1 MGLKIEFRDSGK
13 TVEWD
18 DSFENILELAEDNG
32 IDIESDCQ
40 IGVCGTCKVE
50 LISGE
55 VDMEQDD
62 GLDDVDRERN
72 MILPCVAVPLTDLVI
87 KA

>member
-1 MGLKIEFRDSGK
+1 MIEFRDSGK

-18 DSFENILELAEDNG
+18 DSYENILDLAEANG
-32 IDIESDCQ
+32 IDIESNCL

-50 LISGE
+50 LLSGE
-55 VDMEQDD
+55 VDMEQDE
-62 GLDDVDRERN
+62 GLEDEDRDNN
-72 MILPCVAVPLTDLVI
+72 MILPCVSIPLTDVVI